1 MIQDVLE
8 IYHNGPKF
16 GRHLS
21 DKYLL
26 TKFSIVNFSIT
37 KLDTELKLAPVDAAN
52 RDASNEPQESF

>member
-1 MIQDVLE
+1 MIQDTLE

-26 TKFSIVNFSIT
+26 RKFSIANISIT
-37 KLDTELKLAPVDAAN
+37 KLVAKLKLAPVDAAS
-52 RDASNEPQESF
+52 RDASNEPQESL